1 MGPRGET
8 VYRSRFASRLFVSCL
23 LAVVVTSAIG
33 LPAASADTAEPT
45 LIASAWYWEQQQNQ
59 EVDTPNGKVVVELSN
74 PYCPSVPGAAGSVA
88 PETCAENRLPVEVIN
103 GDYEAPDKIS
113 ALTFDLSM
121 VPLGSEVKSFKV
133 TLLEA
138 EAGCRESS
146 ETQSGQQCEQTNPQ
160 NIEGHEVQAC
170 EVTEIFGD
178 GEARLYKEIPKYT
191 CSDTD
196 PVGKRKEI
204 ENDAEKDPD
213 DTTPDHIWTFDLTSY
228 AQAWAETPP
237 LCTCIMLFP
246 VAPKG
251 DGEGQNSGPDS
262 WRVIMA
268 GPKVEKGVVTKLVFE
283 PAENPL
289 GNIPTPESPL
299 PTGTTGTGGTTGG
312 FTTETGSF
320 GGDTGGTTSGGDLG
334 GGTAAGG
341 DSTEGGEAP
350 VAAEPVGDAI
360 PDPEAMPGYVWLAIL
375 AGLVGWSM
383 VRSVILERSL
393 GHRSN
398 GVLAQIHQLNRGGG
412 AAAAATASPGPWD
425 ALRTGF
431 GKVGGA
437 LNPVT
442 SKVGSAFSKM
452 RNLVRR

>member
-1 MGPRGET
+1 M
-8 VYRSRFASRLFVSCL
+8 YRSRFARRLFVSCL
-23 LAVVVTSAIG
+23 LAVVAIPAIG
-33 LPAASADTAEPT
+33 LPIASADTAEPT
-45 LIASAWYWEQQQNQ
+45 LIASAWYWKQQQNQ

-74 PYCPSVPGAAGSVA
+74 PYCPSAPGAAGSVA
-88 PETCAENRLPVEVIN
+88 PETCAENRLPVEVVN
-103 GDYEAPDKIS
+103 GDYEEPDKIS

-138 EAGCRESS
+138 ESGCRESEDS
-146 ETQSGQQCEQTNPQ
+146 ETGQQCEQTDPQ
-160 NIEGHEVQAC
+160 NIQGKEVQAC

-178 GEARLYKEIPKYT
+178 GEARLYKEIPKFT
-191 CSDTD
+191 CTDSD

-213 DTTPDHIWTFDLTSY
+213 DATPDHTWTFDLTEY

-246 VAPKG
+246 VAPK
-251 DGEGQNSGPDS
+251 DDAEGQNPGPDS

-268 GPKVEKGVVTKLVFE
+268 GPKVEKGVVTKLVYE

-289 GNIPTPESPL
+289 GNIPTPEAPL
-299 PTGTTGTGGTTGG
+299 PTGTTGSTGSTGG

-320 GGDTGGTTSGGDLG
+320 GGDTGGTTGTTPGGDTGSATDPGSGG
-334 GGTAAGG
+334 
-341 DSTEGGEAP
+341 EQP
-350 VAAEPVGDAI
+350 VAAEPTGDVI
-360 PDPEAMPGYVWLAIL
+360 PDVEAMPGYVWLAIL
-375 AGLVGWSM
+375 AGLLGWSM
-383 VRSVILERSL
+383 VRSIVLEKSL
-393 GHRSN
+393 GHRPN
-398 GVLAQIHQLNRGGG
+398 GVLAQIHQLNRGGS
-412 AAAAATASPGPWD
+412 AAAAASSSPGPWD

-431 GKVGGA
+431 GKVGHA
-437 LNPVT
+437 VAPVT